1 VLLTVRGV
9 MGTDKAPSLQAGS
22 SIKDAKRPILMLL
35 TSNWISLLGVALVT
49 TGGFSWLFTLPTQ
62 LRGHA
67 NNPYIGILVFILI
80 PVIFV
85 AGLVLIALGVLLA
98 RKRIEQGLQVVPDRQ
113 TYLRT
118 LAIFL
123 AATTAINVVIGTQGT
138 YRAVEHMETVQ
149 FCGQSCHVMKP
160 EFTAHQNSPHAN
172 VLCVD
177 CHVGPGAAGW
187 VESKK
192 AGTRQFIDTVF
203 HRVHYPIKSAMETNR
218 LVPSRLTC
226 EQCHWPEKFDSTK
239 LRILYHFKDDAAN
252 TQTQTVLLMLTG
264 GGDLG
269 GIHGKHM
276 GPGIEIEYAASD
288 AKRQTIPWVEYRNS
302 KTGAVRT
309 FLADGSNS
317 KSMQAL
323 PRHQMQCVDCHNRP
337 THTFELPERAV
348 DQAMGLG
355 RISPTLPFV
364 KRKAMELLNATYN
377 SQQEAG
383 RVIPA
388 SLTRFYQDNY
398 PEVRTQRAGDIAA
411 AGAEIAAIYNR
422 NVFPDLKVTWGTYP
436 NNLGHT
442 DFPGCFRCHDGSHS
456 TADQKAT
463 IPQDCDTCH
472 EALAVDESNPQILKT
487 LGLADRIA
495 NLQKISAEP
504 AAGH

>member
-1 VLLTVRGV
+1 LPAMSTSE
-9 MGTDKAPSLQAGS
+9 DP
-22 SIKDAKRPILMLL
+22 KRPVLMLL
-35 TSNWISLLGVALVT
+35 TSNWVSLLGVALVT
-49 TGGFSWLFTLPTQ
+49 TAGFSWLFTLPTQ

-67 NNPYIGILVFILI
+67 NNPYIGIIVFILI
-80 PVIFV
+80 PVVFV
-85 AGLVLIALGVLLA
+85 AGLVLIALGIFIA
-98 RKRIEQGLQVVPDRQ
+98 RKRIAEGLQEAPNRE

-123 AATTAINVVIGTQGT
+123 AATTVINIVIGTQGT
-138 YRAVEHMETVQ
+138 YRAVQHMETVQ

-160 EFTAHQNSPHAN
+160 EYTAHQNSPHAN

-203 HRVHYPIKSAMETNR
+203 HRVHYPIQSAMETNR
-218 LVPSRLTC
+218 LVPARLTC

-252 TQTQTVLLMLTG
+252 SQTQTVLLMLTG

-276 GPGIEIEYAASD
+276 GPGIEIHYAASD
-288 AKRQTIPWVEYRNS
+288 AKRQTIPWVEYRYT
-302 KTGAVRT
+302 KTGIAQS
-309 FLADGSNS
+309 FLADGSTAQS
-317 KSMQAL
+317 VKSL
-323 PRHQMQCVDCHNRP
+323 PRYQMQCVDCHNRP

-348 DQAMGLG
+348 DEAMGLG

-364 KRKAMELLNATYN
+364 KREALELLKAKYTSN
-377 SQQEAG
+377 QEAG
-383 RVIPA
+383 RVIPD
-388 SLTRFYQDNY
+388 SLTRFYRDKY
-398 PEVRTQRAGDIAA
+398 PELASQRAGDVTA

-456 TADQKAT
+456 TADKQTT

-472 EALAVDESNPQILKT
+472 EALAVDDSNPQILKT

-495 NLQKISAEP
+495 NLQKISP
-504 AAGH
+504 ARAH